1 MTDILRFS
9 LPHLLECRKIR
20 KSNGIEQQE
29 EIKKRNSANPLYLRR
44 LYDIIEKGYD
54 IETNSCKN
62 IFTNTIS
69 PFYGTL
75 LMLKYE
81 WGQRMEQFFTAD
93 YRDGRVRIGDKTY
106 AAGAYV
112 VHLLNQYYKNDTALR
127 LSVYKQHGWNVAEQ
141 LSIGYLKE
149 QDFFGAREEIQHI
162 LVALPDLKPFDKL
175 DIDAERNRM
184 YELFSRDNF
193 NRITDYFRSR
203 SAVGNAVQDELELD
217 ILPHEYDK
225 EIFQNA
231 TKLITDISDTLAF
244 YNAISDDM
252 QRAHKQLIQFVSR
265 VDEAER
271 LDEAHL
277 LPIAIDVFGS
287 VSFPVKTEYV
297 PQRKNAKS
305 ISAVVARRQHFE
317 SYYSFILTDFFE
329 GLHFGHY
336 PRRCEVCKRYFLMTS
351 ARRQR
356 YCNGLAPYEHKG
368 KQLTCRKY
376 AASINRKELAV
387 ADPVVDLYNR
397 RCAAIRTEKSRGTI
411 TEEFAEAAKA
421 LAKEYKYRAQY
432 DTAYANKQYKLD
444 LQREHLYAET
454 DKRLR

>member
-1 MTDILRFS
+1 
-9 LPHLLECRKIR
+9 
-20 KSNGIEQQE
+20 
-29 EIKKRNSANPLYLRR
+29 
-44 LYDIIEKGYD
+44 
-54 IETNSCKN
+54 
-62 IFTNTIS
+62 
-69 PFYGTL
+69 
-75 LMLKYE
+75 
-81 WGQRMEQFFTAD
+81 MERFFTAD

-106 AAGAYV
+106 AAGAYA

-127 LSVYKQHGWNVAEQ
+127 LSVYKQHGWNVEKQ

-149 QDFFGAREEIQHI
+149 TDFIEAGEEIQHI
-162 LVALPDLKPFDKL
+162 LDVLPDLKPFDKL
-175 DIDAERNRM
+175 DIDAERNRIS
-184 YELFSRDNF
+184 ELFSSSSF
-193 NRITDYFRSR
+193 TMITDYFHRR
-203 SAVGNAVQDELELD
+203 AAVGNQNQDELELD
-217 ILPHEYDK
+217 ILPPEYDK
-225 EIFQNA
+225 DFFRNA
-231 TKLITDISDTLAF
+231 TKLITNISDTLAF

-252 QRAHKQLIQFVSR
+252 QRAHKQLIEFISR
-265 VDEAER
+265 VDKAER

-287 VSFPVKTEYV
+287 VPFPVKTEYV

-305 ISAVVARRQHFE
+305 TAAVVARRQHFE

-336 PRRCEVCKRYFLMTS
+336 PRRCEICKRYFLMTS

-356 YCNGLAPYEHKG
+356 YCNGLSPYERKG
-368 KQLTCRKY
+368 KTLTCRKY
-376 AASINRKELAV
+376 AASVNRKELAA
-387 ADPVVDLYNR
+387 ADPVVDLYNH
-397 RCAAIRTEKSRGTI
+397 RCAAIRTEKGRGTI
-411 TEEFAEAAKA
+411 TEEFAETAKE